1 MSRVINWQYDD
12 LFRSRK
18 EKLINMLIS
27 EIIFLKNKSRSTNH
41 QEFIEM
47 ALIKLEY
54 LLNIINR
61 NNIDLSEKDFN
72 KVVLLIYNIFRS
84 ITEKLEKK

>member
-1 MSRVINWQYDD
+1 MSRVINWQYDG

-27 EIIFLKNKSRSTNH
+27 EIIFLKNKSRSTNK
-41 QEFIEM
+41 QEFIEK
-47 ALIKLEY
+47 ALTKLEY

-61 NNIDLSEKDFN
+61 NNTDLSEKDFN
-72 KVVLLIYNIFRS
+72 KVILLIYNIFRG
-84 ITEKLEKK
+84 ITEKLE

>member
-27 EIIFLKNKSRSTNH
+27 EIIFLKNKSRFTNK
-41 QEFIEM
+41 QEFMEK

-61 NNIDLSEKDFN
+61 NNTDLSEKDFN
-72 KVVLLIYNIFRS
+72 KVILLIYNIFRG
-84 ITEKLEKK
+84 ITEKLE

>member
-27 EIIFLKNKSRSTNH
+27 EVIFLKNKSRSTNK
-41 QEFIEM
+41 QEFIEK
-47 ALIKLEY
+47 ASIKLEY

-61 NNIDLSEKDFN
+61 NKLDLSEKDFD
-72 KVVLLIYNIFRS
+72 KVILLIYNIFRE
-84 ITEKLEKK
+84 ITEKLE

>member
-27 EIIFLKNKSRSTNH
+27 EVIFLKNKSRSTNK
-41 QEFIEM
+41 QEFIEK
-47 ALIKLEY
+47 ALTKLEY

-61 NNIDLSEKDFN
+61 NKLDLSEKDFD
-72 KVVLLIYNIFRS
+72 KVILLIYNIFRE
-84 ITEKLEKK
+84 ITEKLE

>member
-27 EIIFLKNKSRSTNH
+27 EIIFLKNKSRSTNK
-41 QEFIEM
+41 QEFIEK

-61 NNIDLSEKDFN
+61 SNLDLSEKDFD
-72 KVVLLIYNIFRS
+72 KVILLIYNIFRG
-84 ITEKLEKK
+84 ITEKLE

>member
-27 EIIFLKNKSRSTNH
+27 EIIFLKNKSRSTNK
-41 QEFIEM
+41 QEFIEK

-54 LLNIINR
+54 LLNVLNR
-61 NNIDLSEKDFN
+61 NNTDLSEKDFN
-72 KVVLLIYNIFRS
+72 KVILLIYNIFRG
-84 ITEKLEKK
+84 ITEKLE

>member
-27 EIIFLKNKSRSTNH
+27 EIIFLKNKSRSTNK
-41 QEFIEM
+41 QEFIEK
-47 ALIKLEY
+47 ALTKLEY

-61 NNIDLSEKDFN
+61 NNLDLSEKDFN
-72 KVVLLIYNIFRS
+72 KVILLIYNIFIG
-84 ITEKLEKK
+84 ITEKLE